1 MAMNRGPRI
10 RETVIRQT
18 RASEVEPTPVQSPPV
33 RRPQRFSNPSNLLL
47 LGFLLLIIVG
57 GLLLATPFASNGSE
71 FTSLEVAFFTS
82 VSAATVTGHTIV
94 NTSTYWSY
102 FGQAVIFLLMLVGGL
117 GFMAVA
123 TFLLALIGQ
132 RSTLPERLV
141 MRDAVGT
148 HRMEGLRR
156 VSRNVV
162 IVVFLIYVLGAA
174 IIFWRI
180 EGIDGMGLGDSL
192 WQSAFLSVSSFNNAG
207 FSILPESPA
216 GTGLARLSSMWSVL
230 GFMTVL
236 MILGGIG
243 WTVLVDVYRNRRFAR
258 FSLDTKLVIV
268 TSLFLWAVGAGVF
281 FLAEYGR
288 IETLGS
294 LNFGDKVV
302 SAVFHS
308 VSGRT
313 AGFTAVDFGLLDD
326 FTKLTFIP
334 LMFIGGAA
342 GSVAGGIKVTT
353 VAVVIAAVLS
363 SIRGRSEAEAFGREI
378 AHFQVLRALTVAAL
392 GLGFIM
398 VATPTLTL
406 TDPGIKFIDL
416 FFDTVSAFGTNGAS
430 TGIVPDLSTAGGAIF
445 MISMLIGRL
454 GPLSLALALAPREET
469 TVYRFVRE
477 RVKIG

>member
-1 MAMNRGPRI
+1 
-10 RETVIRQT
+10 
-18 RASEVEPTPVQSPPV
+18 
-33 RRPQRFSNPSNLLL
+33 
-47 LGFLLLIIVG
+47 
-57 GLLLATPFASNGSE
+57 
-71 FTSLEVAFFTS
+71 
-82 VSAATVTGHTIV
+82 
-94 NTSTYWSY
+94 
-102 FGQAVIFLLMLVGGL
+102 
-117 GFMAVA
+117 
-123 TFLLALIGQ
+123 
-132 RSTLPERLV
+132 
-141 MRDAVGT
+141 
-148 HRMEGLRR
+148 MEGLRK

-174 IIFWRI
+174 MIFWRI
-180 EGIDGMGLGDSL
+180 EGIDGMGSGESL

-216 GTGLARLSSMWSVL
+216 GSGLARLSSMWSVL
-230 GFMTVL
+230 GFMIVL
-236 MILGGIG
+236 MVLGGIG
-243 WTVLVDVYRNRRFAR
+243 WTVLIDVYRNRRFAR

-268 TSLFLWAVGAGVF
+268 TSLFLWAIGAGVF

-288 IETLGS
+288 METLGS

-363 SIRGRSEAEAFGREI
+363 SMRGRSEAEAFGREI

-430 TGIVPDLSTAGGAIF
+430 TGIVPDLSTSGGAIF

-469 TVYRFVRE
+469 TIYRFVRE

>member
-1 MAMNRGPRI
+1 MNRGRRI

-18 RASEVEPTPVQSPPV
+18 RAREVESTPVQSAPV
-33 RRPQRFSNPSNLLL
+33 RRPNRFSNSSNLLL
-47 LGFLLLIIVG
+47 LGFLLLIITG
-57 GLLLATPFASNGSE
+57 GLLLATPVASNGAE
-71 FTSLEVAFFTS
+71 FTSLEVSFFTA
-82 VSAATVTGHTIV
+82 VSAATVTGHTMV
-94 NTSTYWSY
+94 NTPTHWSH

-117 GFMAVA
+117 GFMAAA

-148 HRMEGLRR
+148 DRMEGLRK

-174 IIFWRI
+174 MIFWRI
-180 EGIDGMGLGDSL
+180 EGIDGMGPGESL

-216 GTGLARLSSMWSVL
+216 GSGLARLSSMWSVL

-236 MILGGIG
+236 MVLGGIG

-268 TSLFLWAVGAGVF
+268 TSLFLWAIGAGVF

-288 IETLGS
+288 METLGS

-313 AGFTAVDFGLLDD
+313 AGFTA
-326 FTKLTFIP
+326 
-334 LMFIGGAA
+334 
-342 GSVAGGIKVTT
+342 
-353 VAVVIAAVLS
+353 
-363 SIRGRSEAEAFGREI
+363 
-378 AHFQVLRALTVAAL
+378 
-392 GLGFIM
+392 
-398 VATPTLTL
+398 
-406 TDPGIKFIDL
+406 
-416 FFDTVSAFGTNGAS
+416 
-430 TGIVPDLSTAGGAIF
+430 
-445 MISMLIGRL
+445 
-454 GPLSLALALAPREET
+454 
-469 TVYRFVRE
+469 
-477 RVKIG
+477 